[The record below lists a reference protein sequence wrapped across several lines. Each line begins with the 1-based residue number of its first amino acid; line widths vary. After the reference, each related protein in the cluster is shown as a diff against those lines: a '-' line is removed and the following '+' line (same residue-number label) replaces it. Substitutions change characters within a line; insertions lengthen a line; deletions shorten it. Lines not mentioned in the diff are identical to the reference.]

1 MTCMD
6 KRDLGERDVCTMF
19 VTPALRR
26 TGRDE
31 AEDTRNGDRANR
43 MKHRAESLT
52 DMTAGYMLSSVERLR
67 RPMELIAKY
76 L

>member
-19 VTPALRR
+19 VTPAVRR

-31 AEDTRNGDRANR
+31 AEGTRNGDRAIR

-52 DMTAGYMLSSVERLR
+52 DVTAGYMVFSVERLR
-67 RPMELIAKY
+67 RPMEQIARY
-76 L
+76 

>member
-1 MTCMD
+1 MTSMD
-6 KRDLGERDVCTMF
+6 KRALSKRDICTTF
-19 VTPALRR
+19 ITPALRR

-31 AEDTRNGDRANR
+31 AEDTRHGYRANR

-52 DMTAGYMLSSVERLR
+52 DVTAGYMVFSVERLR
-67 RPMELIAKY
+67 RPIEQIARY